1 MRSHNLYLTYIS
13 ESIEKILEY
22 TKEIDFENFIENSMV
37 FDAVVRNFEIIGEAA
52 KNIPESIKSKFP
64 HIPWTDMVGMRN
76 ILIHGYFGVDYSIV
90 WNTIGLLADLHKE
103 IAIVLSLYEKEI
115 SSDQETI

>member
-1 MRSHNLYLTYIS
+1 MRSQNLYLNDIS

-22 TKEIDFENFIENSMV
+22 TKEIDLDMFIENSMV

-52 KNIPESIKSKFP
+52 RNIPDSIKTRFSD
-64 HIPWTDMVGMRN
+64 IPWADMVGMRN

-90 WNTIGLLADLHKE
+90 WNTIGLLPNLQKD
-103 IAIVLSLYEKEI
+103 IAHILLLC
-115 SSDQETI
+115 ETE